1 MAIAVLLHLYLQLL
15 YGRQA
20 AGSRQQAAGFLRLQ
34 NIPHR
39 PVVWSLEQ
47 EKGNRSKWI

>member
-20 AGSRQQAAGFLRLQ
+20 AGSRQQAFS
-34 NIPHR
+34 
-39 PVVWSLEQ
+39 V
-47 EKGNRSKWI
+47 SKIFRIDQ

>member
-20 AGSRQQAAGFLRLQ
+20 AGSRQQAAGS
-34 NIPHR
+34 
-39 PVVWSLEQ
+39 SLSPSP
-47 EKGNRSKWI
+47 KYSA